1 MRGTSQASRDVAL
14 KAFEPIVVAAGA
26 DAARLAH
33 ELYSVVDTLDSSGTL
48 RRTLTDP
55 ARPGIEK
62 GTLVSSLFHGLDQ
75 RVRDVVADF
84 SGRRWWNEHDLGDA
98 LEDAAV
104 EGLLVSAQAAG
115 SLDTVEEELFR
126 IERLL
131 SSERDVYSALDN
143 RSAIPA
149 ARKVL
154 ASSLFGSRVSS
165 TTAVL
170 IERACAAPRGRRLV
184 KMVDYFQKA
193 AAARR
198 SKVIA
203 HVTTAIELSEAQR
216 DRLSERLQRDYGR
229 DILVNVEVD
238 PTIIGGVRVQVE
250 NEVVDGTISARL
262 VDVRRR
268 LVG

>member
-1 MRGTSQASRDVAL
+1 MRGTSQASRDAAL
-14 KAFEPIVVAAGA
+14 KAFEPVVVAAGV

-55 ARPGIEK
+55 ARPGTDK
-62 GTLVSSLFHGLDQ
+62 GTLVSSLFFKLDQ
-75 RVRDVVADF
+75 RVRNVVEDF
-84 SGRRWWNEHDLGDA
+84 ASRRWWHEDDLGDA

-104 EGLLVSAQAAG
+104 EGLLVSAQAVG

-126 IERLL
+126 VERFL
-131 SSERDVYSALDN
+131 STEREIYSALDN

-149 ARKVL
+149 ARKAL
-154 ASSLFGSRVSS
+154 ASTILGSRVSS

-170 IERACAAPRGRRLV
+170 IERACVAPRGRQLV
-184 KMVDYFQKA
+184 KMIDYFQKA
-193 AAARR
+193 AAARQ

-203 HVTTAIELSEAQR
+203 DVTTAVELSAEQR
-216 DRLSERLQRDYGR
+216 DRLAQNLQREFGR
-229 DILVNVEVD
+229 EILVNVAVD
-238 PTIIGGVRVQVE
+238 PRVIGGMRVQVE
-250 NEVVDGTISARL
+250 QEVMDGTIVAQL